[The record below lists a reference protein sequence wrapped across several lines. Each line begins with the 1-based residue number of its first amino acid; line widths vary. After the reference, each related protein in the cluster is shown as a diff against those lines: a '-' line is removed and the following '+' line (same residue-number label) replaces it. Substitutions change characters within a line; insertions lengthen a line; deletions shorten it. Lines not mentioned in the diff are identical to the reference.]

1 MPLSSSFR
9 TILLTFPPGIGA
21 AICENLASKG
31 CNLIMNYTSA
41 SSTAPATTLATSLS
55 AKYSIHAA
63 PIRANIST
71 EDGVAEVIAHT
82 LQTFPLKPTIHILI
96 NNAGIAGN
104 SPIAS
109 ITPAEFH
116 RQYTTNVL
124 GPLLLLRAALPYLPH
139 DRSGRIVNISSVSSS
154 LGFAGQSIYGGT
166 KAALEAMTRTWAR
179 ELHTR
184 CTVNAVNPGPVKTD
198 MYGGTTEDFRDGMR
212 PWLEIT
218 PGAQVDEER
227 DGEEVVTDVYGRAGK
242 GGGNGTGNLGGRAAE
257 AKEVAG
263 VVGMLCGNESGW
275 CTGSVVC
282 ANGGMRMSP

>member
-1 MPLSSSFR
+1 
-9 TILLTFPPGIGA
+9 
-21 AICENLASKG
+21 
-31 CNLIMNYTSA
+31 MNYTST
-41 SSTAPATTLATSLS
+41 SSTAPAISLATALS
-55 AKYSIHAA
+55 FKHS
-63 PIRANIST
+63 IRATTVRADLST
-71 EDGVAEVIAHT
+71 ADGAADIIAHV
-82 LQTFPLKPTIHILI
+82 LQTFPPNPTIHILI

-104 SPIAS
+104 FPIAS

-124 GPLLLLRAALPYLPH
+124 GPLLLLRAALPHLPH

-154 LGFAGQSIYGGT
+154 LGFEGQSIYGGT

-184 CTVNAVNPGPVKTD
+184 CTVNAVNPGPVRTD
-198 MYGGTTEDFRDGMR
+198 MYEGTSEDFREEMR

-218 PGAQVDEER
+218 PGAQVDGER
-227 DGEEVVTDVYGRAGK
+227 DGEKLVSEVYGTDGK
-242 GGGNGTGNLGGRAAE
+242 GGEKGTGNLGGRAAE
-257 AKEVAG
+257 TSEVAG
-263 VVGMLCGNESGW
+263 VVGMLCSSESGW